1 MHIYIYIKIY
11 ITYMLNAFKQ
21 FVITSTDSPPVLD
34 LTVPYLNTYLLV
46 VCLFVTDKRQNRQT
60 EGPHMI

>member
-1 MHIYIYIKIY
+1 
-11 ITYMLNAFKQ
+11 MLNAFKQ

-34 LTVPYLNTYLLV
+34 LTVPYLKYLLV